1 MAAELARRACLRPGT
16 RQRFEQ
22 AVALAGR
29 AVLAESELGRR
40 DALAQLLSDAEP
52 LVRLEAMRLRLNAMR
67 VALAEADPRLEPLRD
82 QFGLFGLLPLSPAQV
97 EAMRREQV
105 AQWAEKIIS
114 STPERHGVQL
124 IATQTDR
131 TPEFV
136 KDLAYN
142 LRARS
147 PKLVFVQGAV
157 NDGKPMLTV
166 MLGDEI
172 TAQGVNAGAVVR
184 EAAKLMQGGGG
195 GQAFFATAGG
205 KNPDG
210 LQAAIDKAVEL
221 IMAQLH

>member
-1 MAAELARRACLRPGT
+1 MRQYNQKFEFSTSSEKYSVMTLSCSSSSGVKNRFMISMQALSDRLNLLSVWASRPRSTVARHSEYLHNP
-16 RQRFEQ
+16 QVLQ
-22 AVALAGR
+22 AVKKMF
-29 AVLAESELGRR
+29 ESNET
-40 DALAQLLSDAEP
+40 LSKE
-52 LVRLEAMRLRLNAMR
+52 
-67 VALAEADPRLEPLRD
+67 
-82 QFGLFGLLPLSPAQV
+82 V

-221 IMAQLH
+221 IMAQVK